1 MAPGLVVR
9 SENAVVMVDLDGD
22 GYEQTGWDIMYLH
35 IETRDR
41 VAVGTKVS
49 TNDKIGHPSC
59 EGGEATGTH
68 THVAR
73 KFNGEWMLA
82 GGPVPFD
89 MSGYIASGGA
99 VPYVG
104 TLSNGVTTVVAASNS
119 SPKSFI
125 VRPADNN

>member
-1 MAPGLVVR
+1 VIVR
-9 SENAVVMVDLDGD
+9 VENGAVIEDLDGD
-22 GYEQTGWDIMYLH
+22 GIEQTGLDIMYMH

-41 VAVGTKVS
+41 IAVGTKVS
-49 TNDKIGHPSC
+49 TNDPIGHPSC

-89 MSGYIASGGA
+89 MSGYITTAGSE
-99 VPYVG
+99 PYQG
-104 TLSNGVTTVVAASNS
+104 SMSNGEITVIASSNS
-119 SPKSFI
+119 SPKSSI
-125 VRPADNN
+125 IRPASNN